1 MLVRHVGPLMSP
13 KSKRLHWC
21 FFFFFFFLFLCERR
35 TFISDVDLRT
45 NFASVCV
52 RMVENEN
59 KAQRWKTK
67 EQPSKLI
74 AKLLWLHRL
83 SLSRSAQSIGGTD
96 ARQNVTRGEGGGG
109 RGM

>member
-1 MLVRHVGPLMSP
+1 MQALLSSTFFQMKKNHIESASSSSSSSSCFCVKGQRSFPMLIYVRTSQ
-13 KSKRLHWC
+13 
-21 FFFFFFFLFLCERR
+21 
-35 TFISDVDLRT
+35 
-45 NFASVCV
+45 VCV
-52 RMVENEN
+52 CMVENEN

-67 EQPSKLI
+67 ERPSKLI